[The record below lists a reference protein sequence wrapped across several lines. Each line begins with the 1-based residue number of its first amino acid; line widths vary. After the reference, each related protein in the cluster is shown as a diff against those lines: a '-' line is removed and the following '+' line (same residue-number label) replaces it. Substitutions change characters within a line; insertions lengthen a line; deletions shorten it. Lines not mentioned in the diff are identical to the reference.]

1 MFLGVTT
8 VVALASL
15 LGGCPLS
22 VRQQPAC
29 ISAADSAA
37 RWRLTAGLDAGRPQG
52 WVQVRE
58 NTIAGTRLR
67 FGPDLRARR
76 LWTYSLGI
84 DRRLGARTW
93 LDVTVAS
100 TSLEGAVTLARDIT
114 FNGAT
119 LEQGTT
125 LRTAVRLPRFV
136 ALTAVVDRRLF
147 AIGRGSV
154 SVRGGLTFE
163 ALTFVLRGTLA
174 PGSALH
180 ETSEDFV
187 TQELPAPFAGV
198 SGQVPVARHLWLVA
212 DLDGSYL
219 PRVNSL
225 RREGGEVTLQQNG
238 AGLTAGLRYDVGPAA
253 SVAIAYRATS
263 FAQHENSTEDGND
276 IVLRTSAIAVRLT
289 VKP

>member
-1 MFLGVTT
+1 MFPGLTT
-8 VVALASL
+8 VAALASL

-22 VRQQPAC
+22 VRQQPVCAP
-29 ISAADSAA
+29 AADSAA
-37 RWRLTAGLDAGRPQG
+37 RWRLTAGVDVGRPSG

-67 FGPDLRARR
+67 FAPDLRVRR
-76 LWTYSLGI
+76 LRTYSLGV

-93 LDVTVAS
+93 LDVTVAGM
-100 TSLEGAVTLARDIT
+100 SLDGAITLDRDIT

-119 LEQGTT
+119 LEHGTT
-125 LRTAVRLPRFV
+125 LRTAVGLPRFV
-136 ALTAVVDRRLF
+136 ALTAAVDRRLF

-180 ETSEDFV
+180 ETREDFV
-187 TQELPAPFAGV
+187 TQELPAPVAGV
-198 SGQVPVARHLWLVA
+198 STQVPVARHLWLVA
-212 DLDGSYL
+212 DVDGSYL

-225 RREGGEVTLQQNG
+225 RREGGEVTLQQGG
-238 AGLTAGLRYDVGPAA
+238 AGLTAGLRYDVGRAA
-253 SVAIAYRATS
+253 SVAVAYRATS
-263 FAQHENSTEDGND
+263 FAQHESSTEDGND
-276 IVLRTSAIAVRLT
+276 IVLRTSAVAVRLT
-289 VKP
+289 VQP

>member
-1 MFLGVTT
+1 MFLAVST

-22 VRQQPAC
+22 VRQQPVC
-29 ISAADSAA
+29 VSAADSVA

-67 FGPDLRARR
+67 VGPDLSVRR
-76 LWTYSLGI
+76 LRTYSLGI

-93 LDVTVAS
+93 LDVTVAG
-100 TSLEGAVTLARDIT
+100 TSLEGTVTLDHDIM

-119 LEQGTT
+119 LERGTT
-125 LRTAVRLPRFV
+125 LRTAVGLPRFV
-136 ALTAVVDRRLF
+136 GVTAVLDRRLF
-147 AIGRGSV
+147 AIGLGSV

-174 PGSALH
+174 PSSAMH
-180 ETSEDFV
+180 ETREDFV
-187 TQELPAPFAGV
+187 TQELPAPVAGV
-198 SGQVPVARHLWLVA
+198 SAQVPVARHLWLVA
-212 DLDGSYL
+212 ELDASYL

-225 RREGGEVTLQQNG
+225 RREGGEVTLQQNS
-238 AGLTAGLRYDVGPAA
+238 AGLTAGLRYDVGRAA
-253 SVAIAYRATS
+253 SVAVAYHAMS
-263 FAQHENSTEDGND
+263 FAQRENSTEDGND
-276 IVLRTSAIAVRLT
+276 IVLRASAIAIRLT
-289 VKP
+289 VQP